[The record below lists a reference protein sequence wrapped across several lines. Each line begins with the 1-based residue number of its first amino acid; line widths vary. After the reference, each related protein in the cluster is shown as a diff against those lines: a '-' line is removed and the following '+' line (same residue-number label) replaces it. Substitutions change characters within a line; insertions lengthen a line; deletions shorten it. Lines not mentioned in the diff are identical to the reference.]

1 MPALT
6 TAERR
11 SESADH
17 GVPFAVGEGYE
28 NFFTERNTTMTTTIE
43 PITTSV
49 PTRPLDRVLELERLL
64 DEDEMFK
71 KQFASDPSGA
81 VVARSLDV
89 ELPVEAGPATLSEL
103 LRAVPAASASSS
115 IETLL
120 DDSAPRQ
127 PAAFWGANTNGAAN
141 AEVVA
146 NGVVYH
152 EAAVYSMGGAVV
164 VVVAGAAFTLTGN
177 PSEPSESTPH
187 ALRLQFDESVDPGLI
202 SGLQEGFDLSPARLR
217 ALLRRGVLEGE
228 TERSEFTEDGYEH
241 KVVEFEADGT
251 RLRVESKVG
260 IDDII
265 VLDAEAV
272 AA

>member
-1 MPALT
+1 
-6 TAERR
+6 
-11 SESADH
+11 
-17 GVPFAVGEGYE
+17 
-28 NFFTERNTTMTTTIE
+28 MTTTTE
-43 PITTSV
+43 PIATGI
-49 PTRPLDRVLELERLL
+49 PARPLDRVLELERLL
-64 DEDEMFK
+64 DEDEAFEE
-71 KQFASDPSGA
+71 QFASDPSGA

-103 LRAVPAASASSS
+103 LRAVPAASAASS
-115 IETLL
+115 IETVRTLL

-127 PAAFWGANTNGAAN
+127 PVAWWGANTNGAAN

-146 NGVVYH
+146 NALVYH
-152 EAAVYSMGGAVV
+152 EAALYSLAGAVV
-164 VVVAGAAFTLTGN
+164 VVVAGAAFTGN
-177 PSEPSESTPH
+177 PSVPSDSTPRG
-187 ALRLQFDESVDPGLI
+187 LRLQFDESVDPDLI
-202 SGLQEGFDLSPARLR
+202 SGLQEGLDLSPARLR

-241 KVVEFEADGT
+241 KIVEFEADGA

-265 VLDAEAV
+265 VLDAEPV

>member
-1 MPALT
+1 M
-6 TAERR
+6 
-11 SESADH
+11 DH
-17 GVPFAVGEGYE
+17 AIPLAVGEGCKS
-28 NFFTERNTTMTTTIE
+28 FFTERNIIMTTTNE
-43 PITTSV
+43 PIVTGIPV
-49 PTRPLDRVLELERLL
+49 RPLDRVLELERLL

-71 KQFASDPSGA
+71 KQFAADPSGA
-81 VVARSLDV
+81 VIARSLDV
-89 ELPVEAGPATLSEL
+89 ELPVEAGPVTLSEL
-103 LRAVPAASASSS
+103 LRAVPAASAPSS
-115 IETLL
+115 IETVRTLL

-141 AEVVA
+141 VEVVA
-146 NGVVYH
+146 NGLAYH
-152 EAAVYSMGGAVV
+152 EAAAATI
-164 VVVAGAAFTLTGN
+164 VVAVAAAPFVLTGT
-177 PSEPSESTPH
+177 PSEPSNSTPR

-202 SGLQEGFDLSPARLR
+202 SGLQEEFDLSPARLR

>member
-1 MPALT
+1 MNHAIPL
-6 TAERR
+6 
-11 SESADH
+11 
-17 GVPFAVGEGYE
+17 AVGEGCK
-28 NFFTERNTTMTTTIE
+28 NFFTERNVIMTTITE
-43 PITTSV
+43 PIATGT
-49 PTRPLDRVLELERLL
+49 PTRPLGRILELQRLL
-64 DEDEMFK
+64 DEDEAFK
-71 KQFASDPSGA
+71 EQFASNPPGA
-81 VVARSLDV
+81 VTTRSLDV

-103 LRAVPAASASSS
+103 LRAVPAASAPSS
-115 IETLL
+115 IETVRVLL

-152 EAAVYSMGGAVV
+152 EAVVYSLGGAVV

-177 PSEPSESTPH
+177 PSEPSNSTPR
-187 ALRLQFDESVDPGLI
+187 ALRLQFDESVDPDLI
-202 SGLQEGFDLSPARLR
+202 SGLQEEFDLSPARLR
-217 ALLRRGVLEGE
+217 ALLRRGVLEGQ